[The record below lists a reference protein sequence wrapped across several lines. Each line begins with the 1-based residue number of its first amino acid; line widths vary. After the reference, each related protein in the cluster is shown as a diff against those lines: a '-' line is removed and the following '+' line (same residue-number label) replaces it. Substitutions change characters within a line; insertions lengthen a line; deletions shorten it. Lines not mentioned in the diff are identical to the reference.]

1 MLVILATSTDEPSI
15 EETILTNVLR
25 LMKKDMPD
33 NVKMLTQ
40 YFQFFILYS
49 AQGRQRVNKLLKNK
63 FKIIILSF
71 SVNN

>member
-49 AQGRQRVNKLLKNK
+49 GQGRQRVNKLLKNQ
-63 FKIIILSF
+63 I
-71 SVNN
+71 

>member
-1 MLVILATSTDEPSI
+1 MLVALATSSDELTI

-40 YFQFFILYS
+40 YFQFFISYS
-49 AQGRQRVNKLLKNK
+49 MLGRQRVNNLLK
-63 FKIIILSF
+63 
-71 SVNN
+71 